1 MALGEHL
8 RQQLAAKALKR
19 QLERATDAAA
29 APGVPGTL
37 AAQTASAR
45 SRFESMPQYQQVR
58 IMREMGEAA
67 RRLAVFPRA

>member
-45 SRFESMPQYQQVR
+45 SRFESMPQY
-58 IMREMGEAA
+58 
-67 RRLAVFPRA
+67 